1 MFATDVINAPPA
13 AGLEIDAIAASILG
27 AGLPADAERHLREAG
42 EAYHQDDIAETH
54 LLAARRVAPD
64 HPAVLIGLYRF
75 YFYKGRMPEALEIAR
90 LCLAKAARELGAP
103 GEWRD
108 VKKEAAD
115 FGCYAAILP
124 RFFMFSLRG
133 YAYLQM
139 RIGALDEG
147 RAAVAKLLSLDPSDK
162 INAGLLMTVAARFG
176 VEDDD

>member
-1 MFATDVINAPPA
+1 MFAIDDFGAPPA

-27 AGLPADAERHLREAG
+27 AGLPAGAERHLRAAG
-42 EAYHQDDIAETH
+42 EAYRQDDVAETH
-54 LLAARRVAPD
+54 LLAALRIAPD

-75 YFYKGRMPEALEIAR
+75 YIYKGRLAEALEVAR
-90 LCLAKAARELGAP
+90 MCLSMATHELGVP

-108 VKKEAAD
+108 VKTDDAD
-115 FGCYAAILP
+115 FGSYAAVLP
-124 RFFMFSLRG
+124 RFFMFALKG

-147 RAAVAKLLSLDPSDK
+147 RAAVTKLLALDPSDK
-162 INAGLLMTVAARFG
+162 INVGLLMIVAARFG